1 MPRQQAGRK
10 LRWPVPRVVAAADD
24 QRVVA
29 AVERHTELLE
39 DRLNA
44 REIELVSPRGAL
56 GGTPVQRRSGHE
68 RTRPGLR
75 RPRRPGH
82 ERAQ

>member
-1 MPRQQAGRK
+1 MPASRPAAK
-10 LRWPVPRVVAAADD
+10 LRWPVPRVVVAADD

-44 REIELVSPRGAL
+44 REIELVSPEERWEELQYSAEAIMSEL
-56 GGTPVQRRSGHE
+56 GPAFGD
-68 RTRPGLR
+68 
-75 RPRRPGH
+75 RRPGH